1 MILKKLELLML
12 NLKIQYV
19 ILNNNEFKISQDF
32 NVKSCYYKSRAPNLD
47 LIKNRKFK
55 NVMLVL
61 NIFTLKIFW

>member
-1 MILKKLELLML
+1 ML

-19 ILNNNEFKISQDF
+19 KLNNNEFKISQDF

-55 NVMLVL
+55 NVMLVFKYIYFKDFL
-61 NIFTLKIFW
+61 VIK